1 MLPAIELAA
10 QQYLIIT
17 KVYNMAKSSKKI
29 VSKGSS
35 KPLLPAVPSYK
46 ISKKKV
52 VQLYSAVHEEIMQV
66 RIAVDKLS
74 NKELSDQIDNIL
86 GRLCFEAPQK
96 AIDVFKA

>member
-1 MLPAIELAA
+1 M
-10 QQYLIIT
+10 T
-17 KVYNMAKSSKKI
+17 KVNLKNETPADAKP
-29 VSKGSS
+29 V
-35 KPLLPAVPSYK
+35 LPAVPSYK

-52 VQLYSAVHEEIMQV
+52 EQLYSAVHEEIMQV

-74 NKELSDQIDNIL
+74 NKELSDHIDNIL